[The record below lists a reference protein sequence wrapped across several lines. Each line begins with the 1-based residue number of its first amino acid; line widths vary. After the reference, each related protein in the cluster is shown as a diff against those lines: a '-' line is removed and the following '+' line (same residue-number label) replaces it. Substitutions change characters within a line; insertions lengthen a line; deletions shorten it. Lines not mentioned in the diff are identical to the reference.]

1 VLYDDEH
8 NSNRSHDPSG
18 LSAIC
23 DRISKVCIQ
32 LRGTYHESV
41 QQNSCELFDE
51 KYLFTIFLGIFENRN
66 LLSSF
71 YTRKKN
77 VFDGLQ
83 GGQKTMNVLQPMN
96 ICVVYTENILL
107 K

>member
-1 VLYDDEH
+1 VKPKYGRKFLAM
-8 NSNRSHDPSG
+8 G
-18 LSAIC
+18 L
-23 DRISKVCIQ
+23 
-32 LRGTYHESV
+32 
-41 QQNSCELFDE
+41 
-51 KYLFTIFLGIFENRN
+51 TIFLGIFENHN

>member
-1 VLYDDEH
+1 MA
-8 NSNRSHDPSG
+8 DP
-18 LSAIC
+18 
-23 DRISKVCIQ
+23 KVPKN
-32 LRGTYHESV
+32 T
-41 QQNSCELFDE
+41 
-51 KYLFTIFLGIFENRN
+51 
-66 LLSSF
+66 LLALF

-83 GGQKTMNVLQPMN
+83 GDQKTMIVLQPMN

>member
-1 VLYDDEH
+1 M
-8 NSNRSHDPSG
+8 G
-18 LSAIC
+18 L
-23 DRISKVCIQ
+23 
-32 LRGTYHESV
+32 
-41 QQNSCELFDE
+41 
-51 KYLFTIFLGIFENRN
+51 TIFLGIFENHN